1 MRVRHHHQAVGWA
14 AVVRRVLLLA
24 TEPLLLEVVRGGR
37 RGHLEVLVL
46 PAAMLSVHVCF
57 PTGVERVL
65 LAALCLRILRRGEAD
80 RPTRVRIH
88 SLIIL
93 ALIRISVFRTRP
105 IFPRR
110 LSLPVSA
117 TDGLFALLVV
127 GVLRLGP
134 AEREEA
140 GFCV

>member
-1 MRVRHHHQAVGWA
+1 M
-14 AVVRRVLLLA
+14 
-24 TEPLLLEVVRGGR
+24 
-37 RGHLEVLVL
+37 
-46 PAAMLSVHVCF
+46 
-57 PTGVERVL
+57 
-65 LAALCLRILRRGEAD
+65 
-80 RPTRVRIH
+80 
-88 SLIIL
+88 
-93 ALIRISVFRTRP
+93 SVFRTRT

-134 AEREEA
+134 AEREVA